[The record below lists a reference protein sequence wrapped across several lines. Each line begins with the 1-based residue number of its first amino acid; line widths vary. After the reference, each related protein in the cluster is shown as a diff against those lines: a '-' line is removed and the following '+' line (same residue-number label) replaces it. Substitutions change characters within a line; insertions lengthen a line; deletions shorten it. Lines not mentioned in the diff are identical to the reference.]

1 MNLPMSERNRGNQG
15 PSDKPKRPE
24 NDVEDVEDVLDSAS
38 ADAAGDG
45 RAPWVPLVLMPLLMV
60 TAFVLVIVLFGWLG
74 VAGDDPEE
82 LVARLQRADRAGFR
96 DAVTL
101 VQMLREPASQHLRQD
116 PRLARALIR
125 LLQDELAA
133 GRMED
138 DRIQLRSFLCRALGE
153 FERDEVLSPLLD
165 AANTERGVR
174 EIDVRR
180 SALEAIAQLV
190 AARPS
195 LLEDADDR
203 MLQILLAATQRP
215 PQDEAAQTDRD
226 AQRATAAFALG
237 VLDHPEAHDR
247 LVVLL
252 DDLSV
257 DVRYNAAAG
266 LARWGREEAAP
277 VLLEMLNGP
286 DASPQDVSATARQR
300 VWRRQIVT
308 RSALRSL
315 ELLWAA
321 DAPVD
326 WQPLRAAVQRLASD
340 QDDLNIRHQARRTL
354 QALEASERAGFD
366 D

>member
-1 MNLPMSERNRGNQG
+1 MDDPLFEKRAG
-15 PSDKPKRPE
+15 PDGDAEDASD
-24 NDVEDVEDVLDSAS
+24 SSS

-45 RAPWVPLVLMPLLMV
+45 RAPWVPLVLMPFLMV
-60 TAFVLVIVLFGWLG
+60 TAFVLVIMLFGWLG
-74 VAGDDPEE
+74 LSGDDPEE
-82 LVARLQRADRAGFR
+82 LVARLQRADRTGFR

-101 VQMLREPASQHLRQD
+101 VQMLREPAGQHLRRDEQ
-116 PRLARALIR
+116 LARALIR

-165 AANTERGVR
+165 AAETERDAR

-180 SALEAIAQLV
+180 SALEAIAQFV

-195 LLEDADDR
+195 VPSTVDDR
-203 MLQILLAATQRP
+203 LLHTLLAATRRP
-215 PQDEAAQTDRD
+215 ASDQADEAAEAARD
-226 AQRATAAFALG
+226 AQLATAAFALG
-237 VLDHPEAHDR
+237 ILDRPEAHDR

-252 DDLSV
+252 EDRSV

-277 VLLEMLNGP
+277 VLLEMLDGQT
-286 DASPQDVSATARQR
+286 ASPQDVRATARQR

-321 DAPVD
+321 DARLEWD
-326 WQPLRAAVQRLASD
+326 PLLAAVRRLARD
-340 QDDLNIRHQARRTL
+340 PHDLNIRNQARRTL
-354 QALEASERAGFD
+354 QALEAPQRAGFND
-366 D
+366 